1 MHPVQTRFIKLV
13 FLAAIF
19 ANAGSCS
26 LYDDYAA
33 SQPANVMKIESRL
46 EQAGF
51 RRIPIATPEQNGAVE
66 QLPLHRLNRYQSASG
81 SVFWYADPT
90 VCSCLYQGDQTAYER
105 YVGLLEQEHDTAEY
119 MNDERPE
126 QVAYLSP
133 FGYAFPP
140 PLILGGWPV
149 MIPGGGYVH
158 SVGSGGSSIRPRS
171 SGGGP
176 AVRGGHH

>member
-1 MHPVQTRFIKLV
+1 MRTTLIKLI
-13 FLAAIF
+13 LTCMIF
-19 ANAGSCS
+19 AIAGSCS
-26 LYDDYAA
+26 VYNDYEANR
-33 SQPANVMKIESRL
+33 PANVMKLESRL

-51 RRIPIATPEQNGAVE
+51 RKISIETPEQDGAVA
-66 QLPLHRLNRYQSASG
+66 QLPLHRLNRYQSAAG

-90 VCSCLYQGDQTAYER
+90 VCQCLYEGDQKAYER
-105 YVGLLEQEHDTAEY
+105 YAGLLEQENDTAEY

-176 AVRGGHH
+176 AVHGGHH